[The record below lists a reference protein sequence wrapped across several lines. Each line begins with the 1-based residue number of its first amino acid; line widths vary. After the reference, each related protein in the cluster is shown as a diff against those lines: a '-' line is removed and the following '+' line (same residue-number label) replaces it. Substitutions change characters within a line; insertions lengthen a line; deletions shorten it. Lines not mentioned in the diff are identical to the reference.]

1 MSAITIGL
9 GRTVAASSAGATR
22 STRGRTAAKKS
33 AVEVS
38 KRNAPVCRVVQDPAA
53 SMDVGSSIDIDMDMR
68 RRIVQMDTA
77 TTLRKTIDV
86 RAPPPHPVPVS
97 IVPGVDVS
105 RQFYPLGDSALT
117 SPLSSIHR
125 PWEVP

>member
-1 MSAITIGL
+1 MSAITISL

-53 SMDVGSSIDIDMDMR
+53 SMDVGSSMDVDMDMR

-86 RAPPPHPVPVS
+86 RAPPPRPRLNRS
-97 IVPGVDVS
+97 GVDVS
-105 RQFYPLGDSALT
+105 RQFYPLGGQRAD
-117 SPLSSIHR
+117 LSSIHR

>member
-1 MSAITIGL
+1 MSAITISL

-53 SMDVGSSIDIDMDMR
+53 SMDVGSSIDVDMDMR

-77 TTLRKTIDV
+77 TTLRP
-86 RAPPPHPVPVS
+86 AS